1 MSVQNQTLGQTRTLT
16 SANRLE
22 ALKAAL
28 AAFVVGG
35 TLVYAMG
42 FSHPTFLHNAAHDW
56 RHSMNFPCH

>member
-1 MSVQNQTLGQTRTLT
+1 MSAQNQILEQIRLPASTH
-16 SANRLE
+16 RLE

-28 AAFVVGG
+28 AAFALGG
-35 TLVYAMG
+35 ALVYAMG